1 MLLVRWVYHEAMYAR
16 VFMRLAVVIPAALLL
31 VLAAGGCEQS
41 GGEVQTAVASADTE
55 ATEVMDQ
62 EQRASVSG
70 QTIRAT
76 SDVSEQPAAP
86 HGTAN
91 DADPHKFAN
100 RLINETS
107 PYLLQHAHNPV
118 DWYAWGP
125 EAFEAARSQDKPIFL
140 SIGYSTC
147 YWCHVMERESFEDEE
162 TAVIMNEHFISIKV
176 DREERPDVDD
186 IYMAAVQTLTG
197 SGGWPMTTVLEPHS
211 LKPFFG
217 GTYFPP
223 DDRYGR
229 PGFKSLL
236 NQIAER
242 WATQREA
249 TKQQADQVAQ
259 SVIRQLSLASLPQPL
274 GAKNVDRAVSLM
286 MSIYDRTDAGFGG
299 GRRSNK
305 FPMPVYIELLMGIA
319 WDRSDV
325 RAAVLHTLDR
335 MAMGG
340 MYDQVGGG
348 FHRYSTDGQ
357 WLVPHFEKMVYDN
370 GQLASVYADAYERTG
385 DPYYAEIVR
394 ETLDYVLREMTDSA
408 GGFYS
413 AQDAEVNAR
422 EGESYLWLPDQIREA
437 LSAAQ
442 LGDDVEFTLRVYG
455 MDRGRNFLD
464 PHHPEDGR
472 KNVVYLIDKP
482 ESQAGA
488 MGISLEDFNTR
499 LKRVN
504 AALLAVRDRRDQP
517 GTDDKIL
524 AGWNGLMIGGM
535 ADGARVL
542 NEPRYIDAA
551 RRAAAFVLSTMR
563 TDDGGLLRTYRA
575 GQAKINAFFED
586 YAFMIRGLI
595 ALHRATGESGFLD
608 DAVQLAHA
616 AKQRFRDDSSGSYFD
631 TLEQQA
637 DLFVRTKST
646 YDGAVPCG
654 NSVMLINLLDLH
666 ELSGDE
672 AFLDDALAALQGI
685 SSSIA
690 RSPVSAALA
699 TVALNRLVDQH
710 PQRLVRPPTVTP
722 SAPDAVKIDLS
733 VDRLPITPDE
743 PATFEITLDIAKK
756 YHINAHEP
764 GPSFLI
770 PLNLRSVGGDGLE
783 IHVDYPPGERY
794 ESALAKDKM
803 RIHRGTVTLPVRIE
817 QVGRVSGKPQL
828 VLVYQVCTERAC
840 LAPTRTI
847 LPIEIVPQTAS
858 E

>member
-1 MLLVRWVYHEAMYAR
+1 MYAR

-41 GGEVQTAVASADTE
+41 GGEVQTAVVSTDTE

-70 QTIRAT
+70 QTIRAS
-76 SDVSEQPAAP
+76 SDVSQQPASL

-91 DADPHKFAN
+91 DADPHKFTN

-162 TAVIMNEHFISIKV
+162 TAAIMNEHFISIKV

-197 SGGWPMTTVLEPHS
+197 SGGWPMTTFLEPHS

-259 SVIRQLSLASLPQPL
+259 AVIRQLSLASLPQPL

-305 FPMPVYIELLMGIA
+305 FPMPVYIELLMGVA

-472 KNVVYLIDKP
+472 KNVLFLIDKP

-488 MGISLEDFNTR
+488 MGIGLEDFNAR

-563 TDDGGLLRTYRA
+563 TDDGGLLRTYRS

-608 DAVQLAHA
+608 EAVQLAHA

-631 TLEQQA
+631 TLPQQA
-637 DLFVRTKST
+637 DLFVRTRST

-710 PQRLVRPPTVTP
+710 PQRLVRWPTATP

-733 VDRLPITPDE
+733 VDRLTITPHE

-794 ESALAKDKM
+794 ESALAKDEM

-817 QVGRVSGKPQL
+817 QVGRVSRKPQL
-828 VLVYQVCTERAC
+828 MLVYQVCTDRAC

-847 LPIEIVPQTAS
+847 LPIEIVTQSSS